1 MRLLLVWW
9 VFFAALLTLAGGFL
23 LWIVDKPPLP
33 CGANPRVKGRL
44 EPAVFAVL
52 GFFSSGMGLYGFYL
66 LLKPLP

>member
-23 LWIVDKPPLP
+23 LWIVDKNLLSYD
-33 CGANPRVKGRL
+33 GNTSVKRRL
-44 EPAVFAVL
+44 ETAVFAVL